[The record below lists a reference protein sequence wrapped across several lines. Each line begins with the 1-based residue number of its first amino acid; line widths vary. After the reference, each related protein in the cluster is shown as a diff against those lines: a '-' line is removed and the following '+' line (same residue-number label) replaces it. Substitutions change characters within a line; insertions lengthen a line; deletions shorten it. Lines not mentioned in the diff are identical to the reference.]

1 MMIKGVPATLMKL
14 SICSSLVSLII
25 IIATTRK
32 VAISPIA
39 IVMPKNNDRRL
50 GRDLPSF
57 LIMTIPLWIRKNGT
71 ISIAR
76 KIRINMKNATV
87 LTYASEEINRQSSV
101 ETRAR
106 KRR

>member
-1 MMIKGVPATLMKL
+1 
-14 SICSSLVSLII
+14 
-25 IIATTRK
+25 
-32 VAISPIA
+32 
-39 IVMPKNNDRRL
+39 
-50 GRDLPSF
+50 
-57 LIMTIPLWIRKNGT
+57 MTIPLWIRKNGT